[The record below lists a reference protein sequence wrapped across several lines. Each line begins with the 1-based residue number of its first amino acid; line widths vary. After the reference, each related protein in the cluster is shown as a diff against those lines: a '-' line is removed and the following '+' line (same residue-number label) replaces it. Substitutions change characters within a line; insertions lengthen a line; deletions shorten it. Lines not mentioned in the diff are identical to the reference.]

1 MCFGH
6 VVGISLQ
13 TRPGRA
19 LTSTYMGPALLTA
32 GLSKFLL
39 LATRSQ
45 QREERGGMLESGV
58 GAITSQSPKQ
68 MLALGG

>member
-1 MCFGH
+1 MHFGQAAG
-6 VVGISLQ
+6 VSLQ
-13 TRPGRA
+13 ARPGRA

-58 GAITSQSPKQ
+58 GAITSQSPAQ
-68 MLALGG
+68 MLARGG